1 MPSLPTINNVPL
13 TSQDAACE
21 KSVDEITVS
30 EVTPPTIPGA
40 AARTTIAMAPAAL
53 ADNTALLTHLKDVIN
68 LVYYTID
75 SAHGGFW
82 HERQPG
88 NDGRSSVDELRSFI
102 LAGQLAL
109 AWRPESSQTDAAD
122 LMGCVV
128 VKMLDPTTGYFGLL
142 LCDPAYRGSGLG
154 SALVRF
160 AEDWARARG
169 AKVME
174 LSFLMPEGWRHAFK
188 ERLAEWYFRLGY
200 QVTRVAAVAD
210 EVPHL
215 GPLLKQPATFRIA
228 QKVL

>member
-1 MPSLPTINNVPL
+1 MASLPTVTNGTL
-13 TSQDAACE
+13 TSQDAC
-21 KSVDEITVS
+21 KRSVDEITVS
-30 EVTPPTIPGA
+30 EVTPPIAGA
-40 AARTTIAMAPAAL
+40 TIAMAPSAL

-68 LVYYTID
+68 LVYDTID

-82 HERQPG
+82 KDRQPG
-88 NDGRSSVDELRSFI
+88 ENGRSSVDELRGFI

-109 AWRPESSQTDAAD
+109 AWRPDSSQTEAAD

-142 LCDPAYRGSGLG
+142 MCDPAYRGGRLG
-154 SALVRF
+154 TALVRF
-160 AEDWARARG
+160 AEDWARVRG
-169 AKVME
+169 AHVME
-174 LSFLMPEGWRHAFK
+174 LSCLMPEGWRHAFK

-200 QVTRVAAVAD
+200 QVTRVAAIAD